1 MMRALPFVAVVLS
14 LTACERVDYIDLKPS
29 TVVIKQPANLVY
41 VEAIPMSRQG
51 ARATKVQ
58 VAWSIKDP
66 EIASVDKK
74 GGVKGLKSGH
84 TEVIAKVGDVEAHAQ
99 VDVLFVEKLE
109 VEPKTIE
116 MTEGDPAAALKITAY
131 DLDGKVLKDRT
142 PTLNTSDSKV
152 ARATGGGTIM
162 ALDPG
167 KATITVQVEGKSA
180 SVDVTVKVD
189 PKAEAERNKV
199 QSGTSR

>member
-1 MMRALPFVAVVLS
+1 MTRALPFVALVLS
-14 LTACERVDYIDLKPS
+14 LTACERVDYIELKPS
-29 TVVIKQPANLVY
+29 PIVIKQPTNQVF
-41 VEAIPMSRQG
+41 VEAKPMSRQG
-51 ARATKVQ
+51 VRATKVSI
-58 VAWSIKDP
+58 AWSVKD
-66 EIASVDKK
+66 ADVATVDKK

-84 TEVIAKVGDVEAHAQ
+84 TEVIAKVGDVEARAP

-109 VEPKTIE
+109 VEPRSIE
-116 MTEGDPAAALKITAY
+116 MTEGDPAAALKVTAY

-142 PTLNTSDSKV
+142 PTISTSDSKV
-152 ARATGGGTIM
+152 ARATGGGTVM

-189 PKAEAERNKV
+189 PKAEAERKKV
-199 QSGTSR
+199 QSATSR